1 MCAPVCE
8 VENKYLLWHSV
19 NTLTSLRALFTI
31 EGTNLPVQTANSTRQ
46 SGLGGIA
53 WLYWIWPPGYRYMIS
68 TYLFALTE
76 HVHSEASFASARAC
90 LPYTN
95 AHAHKRGANVYVAEI
110 ISPYNGKKSSKI
122 SRRPPC
128 SSPGFILLIIS
139 SLVPLCAAHSR
150 HKTSASREEVFINIS
165 IYCVLKGHKQH
176 ILLSS
181 WTNSFN
187 SARKRASFQH
197 TQLDKH
203 IANSARQADRGS

>member
-1 MCAPVCE
+1 MCVFAPVCE

-90 LPYTN
+90 LPCTPMHTRTN
-95 AHAHKRGANVYVAEI
+95 AVQM
-110 ISPYNGKKSSKI
+110 
-122 SRRPPC
+122 
-128 SSPGFILLIIS
+128 F
-139 SLVPLCAAHSR
+139 
-150 HKTSASREEVFINIS
+150 TSQ
-165 IYCVLKGHKQH
+165 K
-176 ILLSS
+176 
-181 WTNSFN
+181 
-187 SARKRASFQH
+187 
-197 TQLDKH
+197 
-203 IANSARQADRGS
+203 

>member
-1 MCAPVCE
+1 MAQCEYLDILARPVHNRRNQPASSDCKF
-8 VENKYLLWHSV
+8 NQAK
-19 NTLTSLRALFTI
+19 RAWRNCMAVLDMASWLQVYDKHLSI
-31 EGTNLPVQTANSTRQ
+31 CTN
-46 SGLGGIA
+46 
-53 WLYWIWPPGYRYMIS
+53 W
-68 TYLFALTE
+68 
-76 HVHSEASFASARAC
+76 ARAFRGFLRFC
-90 LPYTN
+90 SSVSSLYTN

-139 SLVPLCAAHSR
+139 SLVPLCAVHSR